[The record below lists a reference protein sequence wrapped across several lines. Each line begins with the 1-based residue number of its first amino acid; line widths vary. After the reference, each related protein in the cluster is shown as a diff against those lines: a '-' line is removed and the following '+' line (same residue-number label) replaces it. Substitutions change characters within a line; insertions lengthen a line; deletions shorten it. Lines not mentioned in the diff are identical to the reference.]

1 MENLTKQVKA
11 KNQNQ
16 NLIEAFVNLKNN
28 KCNKCNDNKNDENK
42 QINGKDE
49 QILIKIGI
57 ERNKKD
63 IEMIDEKIKHL
74 EEKEIKLK
82 QLFKTC
88 RYYNRG
94 YCNRKPMQISSP

>member
-28 KCNKCNDNKNDENK
+28 KCNDNKNDENK

-49 QILIKIGI
+49 QILIKIRI

-82 QLFKTC
+82 QLVKTC
-88 RYYNRG
+88 CY
-94 YCNRKPMQISSP
+94 